1 MLGGVRWA
9 KFVETFNVMGGPWPR
24 VVVMDMPEE
33 LFWGYG
39 EPNVTSAADVVAMLG
54 DVASGA
60 LPAQRESDGAG
71 FFARLSQWYA
81 ELSMPGKIGIAAL
94 ASALVFIVMFLIIG
108 DGGDAP
114 KEKAS

>member
-1 MLGGVRWA
+1 M
-9 KFVETFNVMGGPWPR
+9 PR
-24 VVVMDMPEE
+24 AVSR
-33 LFWGYG
+33 G
-39 EPNVTSAADVVAMLG
+39 SALLATIDIGRSAPYATIVAMLG

-60 LPAQRESDGAG
+60 LPAQSERDGAG
-71 FFARLSQWYA
+71 FFARLGQWYA

-108 DGGDAP
+108 DGSDAP